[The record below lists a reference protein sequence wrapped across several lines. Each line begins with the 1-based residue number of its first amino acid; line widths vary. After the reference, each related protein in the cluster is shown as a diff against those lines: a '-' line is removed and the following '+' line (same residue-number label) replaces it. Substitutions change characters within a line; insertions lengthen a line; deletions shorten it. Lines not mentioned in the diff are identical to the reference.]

1 MKTQTKRRGVEAG
14 GAREAE
20 RAQLR
25 ATGLEFD
32 QFLRTEIDLVA
43 HSGPQVP
50 APRELFYE
58 IGRKEDQRPM
68 SIATVGAAVR
78 AIAASPQVTDVRF
91 FAFAAHVAGWICSL
105 RALPVESLT
114 AHWARE
120 TKEQADADVA
130 QAAALR
136 AVETRDLAALDAA
149 IAETTQHL
157 SETQRLC
164 ARLIAAR
171 RDVLIARRDASSR
184 PALCRA

>member
-32 QFLRTEIDLVA
+32 QFLRAEIDLVA
-43 HSGPQVP
+43 HSGAQVP

-68 SIATVGAAVR
+68 SIATVGAALR
-78 AIAASPQVTDVRF
+78 AMAKSSVVSDVRF
-91 FAFAAHVAGWICSL
+91 FAFAEHVALWICSL
-105 RALPVESLT
+105 RPLPVESIT
-114 AHWARE
+114 ALWARE

-136 AVETRDLAALDAA
+136 AIETRDIAALEAA
-149 IAETTQHL
+149 IAETTQQIT
-157 SETQRLC
+157 ETQRLC

-171 RDVLIARRDASSR
+171 RDVLIARRETSAH
-184 PALCRA
+184 PALCRV